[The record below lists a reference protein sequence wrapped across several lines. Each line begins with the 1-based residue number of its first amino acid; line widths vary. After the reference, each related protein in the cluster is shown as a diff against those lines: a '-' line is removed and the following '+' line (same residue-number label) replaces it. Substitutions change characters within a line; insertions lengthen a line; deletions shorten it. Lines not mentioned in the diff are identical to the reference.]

1 MFKIPFKYIL
11 QKLLGFENYLFIFS
25 IFSISRL
32 RLHLHNKEFKHF
44 LKMIPENGNVLD
56 IGSNIGITAVP
67 LAKRV
72 SGGKVFCFEP
82 IPQNIKTLKRI
93 KTHYHLSNIEI
104 FETALGER
112 NGELTMIMP
121 IIYNVKFQGLSH
133 VVEKESGIKKGDLFP
148 TQVQRLDDIRALQ
161 MLPKIDAV
169 KIDVENF
176 EYFVFKGATE
186 LLKQHHPVIF
196 CELWDNEKRSVTM
209 NFLTDNFGYHVKVY
223 ENNQLVDFTDQSVS
237 DFFFV

>member
-1 MFKIPFKYIL
+1 MFKIPFKFIL

-32 RLHLHNKEFKHF
+32 RLHLHNKEFIHF
-44 LKMIPENGNVLD
+44 LRMIPENGNVLD

-82 IPQNIKTLKRI
+82 IPKNIKTLKRI
-93 KTHYHLSNIEI
+93 RTHYRLSNIEI
-104 FETALGER
+104 FETALGDR
-112 NGELTMIMP
+112 NGELTMVMP
-121 IIYNVKFQGLSH
+121 IMYNVKFQGFSH
-133 VVEKESGIKKGDLFP
+133 VLEKESDTEKGDLFP
-148 TQVQRLDDIRALQ
+148 VHVQRLDDIRVLQ
-161 MLPKIDAV
+161 MLPKIDAI

-176 EYFVFKGATE
+176 EYFVFMGATE
-186 LLKQHHPVIF
+186 LLKRHKPVIF

-209 NFLTDNFGYHVKVY
+209 NFLKNNFGYRVKVY
-223 ENNQLVDFTDQSVS
+223 ENNQLVDFTDQPVS